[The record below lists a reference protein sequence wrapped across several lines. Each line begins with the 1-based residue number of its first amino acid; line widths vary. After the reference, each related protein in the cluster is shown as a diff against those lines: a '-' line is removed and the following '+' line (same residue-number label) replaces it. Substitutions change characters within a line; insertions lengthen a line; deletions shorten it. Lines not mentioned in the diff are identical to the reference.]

1 MPRPREYYFYNRSED
16 WSEDIYSGYS
26 RAIWDITSLL
36 IEEFD
41 TNNKE
46 ISSLLKEIHK
56 IDNIVGQA
64 QMKTLSQNKEANH
77 ENL

>member
-1 MPRPREYYFYNRSED
+1 MPRPREYYFYNRSKD

-26 RAIWDITSLL
+26 RAIWDIMSLI

-41 TNNKE
+41 TNNQE

-56 IDNIVGQA
+56 IDNIVEQA
-64 QMKTLSQNKEANH
+64 QMKTLSQNKEVSN

>member
-26 RAIWDITSLL
+26 RAIWDIMSLI

-41 TNNKE
+41 TNNQE
-46 ISSLLKEIHK
+46 ISSLLKEINK
-56 IDNIVGQA
+56 IDNIVEQA
-64 QMKTLSQNKEANH
+64 QMKILSQNKEANH